1 MTDID
6 LGRFESILQVFDE
19 SCQRFADCPAFT
31 CMGKTI
37 TYGKLEEKSRHFA
50 AYLQNHTDLKPG
62 DRIAI
67 QLPNTLMFPIA
78 VFGALR
84 AGLVVV
90 NTNPLYSEREMEHQF
105 NDSGARAIVVLA
117 NMAHNVEKVL
127 THTHL
132 KHVIVTELG
141 DMHPFVKRHLINKV
155 VKHVKKMVPAYHL
168 PHAVSFRKALHL
180 GRKGHWVPNKPT
192 LDDLAVLQYTGGT
205 TGVAKGAMLT
215 HRNLVANMLQAR
227 AVIKQALSEG
237 GETVVAP
244 LPMYHIYTFTV
255 NCMVMMEL
263 GNHSLL
269 ITNPRD
275 LPAFVK
281 ELQKNEF
288 TGFVGLNTLFVALC
302 NRDDFKALDFSKLK
316 LTISGGMSLTTSAAE
331 RWKEVTGCAI
341 AEGYGLT
348 ETSPVATFNPPNAIQ
363 LGSIGK
369 AVPSTELKVI
379 DEEGNSLPI
388 GEAGELCIRG
398 PQVMKGYWQRPE
410 ETAKCLSADGWF
422 RTGDVAV
429 IQEDGY
435 ARIVDRKKDMINV
448 SGFNVYPNEV
458 EDVIASHPDVLEVA
472 AVGVPDEKSGEAV
485 KVFVVSRNP
494 DMDVKEIRDWCK
506 ERLTGYKV
514 PRLVE
519 FRDELPKTNV
529 GKVLRRQ
536 LRDEVKDEGK
546 AA

>member
-1 MTDID
+1 
-6 LGRFESILQVFDE
+6 
-19 SCQRFADCPAFT
+19 
-31 CMGKTI
+31 
-37 TYGKLEEKSRHFA
+37 
-50 AYLQNHTDLKPG
+50 
-62 DRIAI
+62 
-67 QLPNTLMFPIA
+67 
-78 VFGALR
+78 
-84 AGLVVV
+84 
-90 NTNPLYSEREMEHQF
+90 
-105 NDSGARAIVVLA
+105 
-117 NMAHNVEKVL
+117 
-127 THTHL
+127 
-132 KHVIVTELG
+132 
-141 DMHPFVKRHLINKV
+141 
-155 VKHVKKMVPAYHL
+155 
-168 PHAVSFRKALHL
+168 
-180 GRKGHWVPNKPT
+180 
-192 LDDLAVLQYTGGT
+192 
-205 TGVAKGAMLT
+205 
-215 HRNLVANMLQAR
+215 MLQAR
-227 AVIKQALSEG
+227 EMIKQALNEG
-237 GETVVAP
+237 GETVVTP

-281 ELQKNEF
+281 ELKNSHY

-302 NRDDFKALDFSKLK
+302 NRDDFKALDFSSLK
-316 LTISGGMSLTTSAAE
+316 LTISGGMSLTNAAAE

-379 DEEGNSLPI
+379 DEEGNTLPI
-388 GEAGELCIRG
+388 GEPGELCVRG

-410 ETAKCLSADGWF
+410 ETAQCLSEDGWF

-472 AVGVPDEKSGEAV
+472 AVGVQDEKSGEAV

-494 DMDVKEIRDWCK
+494 DLSVKDIREWCK
-506 ERLTGYKV
+506 DRLTGYKI
-514 PRLVE
+514 PRLVV

-536 LRDEVKDEGK
+536 LRDEEK
-546 AA
+546 AT